1 MIVAGKA
8 EVSGVA
14 IGGYFGPFAANPCD
28 FTGSWT
34 TAASL
39 SRHVHE
45 SSVESGGDPFSM
57 TASSL
62 RSQNCKEL
70 AQMARA
76 MGLPGWHSMRKDELV
91 RALVNHSKRKPKRS
105 ADASDTLR
113 RGGVTQSNGVAA
125 KSKADERLRQLRT
138 RLNKIRQI
146 SSSNGNGSTAPSQ
159 DRLVVMV
166 RDPYWLHAHWEISPP
181 SVQRAQSAL
190 CQHWHA
196 TKPVLRLYHIALD
209 GASELLREINIHGGV
224 SHWFIDVQNP
234 PQQYRMEIGYSTA
247 SGQYYCLARSNTVT
261 TPPAGTSDSIDENWA
276 DIDQNADRIF
286 AMSGGYSQ
294 RGMSLELQEL
304 LEERLRRPMGNPM
317 QTRYG
322 DGATRVMTEATELP
336 FAVDA
341 ELIVYGVSHPHAHVT
356 LQGEPV
362 PLRPDGSFT
371 VRMSL
376 PDRRQVI
383 PVIASSP
390 DGVDQRTIIL
400 AVERNTKVLGRVVR
414 DPGA

>member
-1 MIVAGKA
+1 
-8 EVSGVA
+8 
-14 IGGYFGPFAANPCD
+14 
-28 FTGSWT
+28 
-34 TAASL
+34 
-39 SRHVHE
+39 
-45 SSVESGGDPFSM
+45 
-57 TASSL
+57 
-62 RSQNCKEL
+62 
-70 AQMARA
+70 MARA
-76 MGLPGWHSMRKDELV
+76 LGLSGWHSMRKEELIK
-91 RALVNHSKRKPKRS
+91 ALVNQSRRKPKRS
-105 ADASDTLR
+105 TGPPNGHFP
-113 RGGVTQSNGVAA
+113 GGVVGANGSAA
-125 KSKADERLRQLRT
+125 RLKTHERLRQLRT
-138 RLNKIRQI
+138 RLTEIRQI
-146 SSSNGNGSTAPSQ
+146 SSSNGTEPHSPAQ

-166 RDPYWLHAHWEISPP
+166 RDPYWLHAHWELSPQ

-190 CQHWHA
+190 GQHWHA
-196 TKPVLRLYHIALD
+196 TRPVLRLYHVAAD
-209 GASELLREINIHGGV
+209 GASGLQREIPIHGGV
-224 SHWFIDVQNP
+224 NHWYVDVQNP
-234 PQQYRMEIGYSTA
+234 PQQYRMEIGYLTA
-247 SGQYYCLARSNTVT
+247 GGQFFCLAHSNTVT
-261 TPPAGTSDSIDENWA
+261 TPQAGTSDSVDENWA

-286 AMSGGYSQ
+286 AMSGGYSPH
-294 RGMSLELQEL
+294 GTSLELQEL

-322 DGATRVMTEATELP
+322 GGASRVLAEASELP

-383 PVIASSP
+383 PVIASSS
-390 DGVDQRTIIL
+390 DGVEQRTIIL